1 MGSSISSVG
10 DMFGL
15 DCFTGGLG
23 DLIVDIAAGNLGDS
37 VAVLNLNG
45 DKLDLGVINTV
56 LGGNLTTSML
66 YSSFDRVGNSM
77 GSNWSNMSNWGCK
90 RSSSKRGSI
99 RMGSKEL
106 RISFSLSIGLTL
118 SNVMSRSNN
127 RSRSITDGVN
137 NFLADLLVLNLFS
150 LNSLSGADI
159 LGSRDTG
166 LCHKN
171 LHISLTVGSR
181 DSKRGSNRG
190 SIRMSKELR
199 VSLGISLRFGCCTS
213 KGKKAR
219 DSKYF
224 HHVEIVRYFPRW
236 LVELKYRTIST

>member
-23 DLIVDIAAGNLGDS
+23 DLVVDIGTGNLGDS
-37 VAVLNLNG
+37 VAVLNLNW
-45 DKLDLGVINTV
+45 DKLDLGVINAV
-56 LGGNLTTSML
+56 LSGNFTASML
-66 YSSFDRVGNSM
+66 DISFDGVSNSM

-99 RMGSKEL
+99 RMGKEL
-106 RISFSLSIGLTL
+106 RISFSFSISLTL
-118 SNVMSRSNN
+118 SNVMSRGSNK
-127 RSRSITDGVN
+127 RSSITDGVN

-150 LNSLSGADI
+150 LNSFSGADI
-159 LGSRDTG
+159 LSSRDTG

-171 LHISLTVGSR
+171 LHFSLAVGSR
-181 DSKRGSNRG
+181 DSKRGS
-190 SIRMSKELR
+190 IRMSSKELR
-199 VSLGISLRFGCCTS
+199 VSLGISLRSGCCTS
-213 KGKKAR
+213 KSKKAR
-219 DSKYF
+219 NSKYF

-236 LVELKYRTIST
+236 LVELK

>member
-23 DLIVDIAAGNLGDS
+23 DLIVDIGTGNLGDS
-37 VAVLNLNG
+37 VAVLNLNW
-45 DKLDLGVINTV
+45 DKLDLGVIDTV
-56 LGGNLTTSML
+56 LSGNFTASML
-66 YSSFDRVGNSM
+66 DISFDGVSNSM

-99 RMGSKEL
+99 RMGKEL
-106 RISFSLSIGLTL
+106 RISFSLSISLTL